1 MTRRIVAVTAGLS
14 EPSSTRLLTDRLV
27 EAVDRHVTA
36 HGEEASVEVIEL
48 RPLARLIADQMLT
61 RFPSGEL
68 TAAIELVT
76 GADALIA
83 VTPVFSGS
91 YSGLFK
97 AFFDNLDVGV
107 LDGKPVLLGATGG
120 SARHSLM
127 LDHAMRPL
135 FSYLHA
141 SVVPTGVMAAT
152 DDFGTVGLDR
162 RIDRAAAELVV
173 TLLGATAGAASAHSG
188 FLPARDEEREA
199 GFTER
204 FDEVTDFTELL
215 RRASG

>member
-1 MTRRIVAVTAGLS
+1 MTRRIVAVSAGLS
-14 EPSSTRLLTDRLV
+14 DPSSTRLLVDRLT

-36 HGEEASVEVIEL
+36 HGEDATIEVVEL
-48 RPLARLIADQMLT
+48 RPLAKLIAEQMLT

-68 TAAIELVT
+68 TEAIEKVIS
-76 GADALIA
+76 ADAVIA
-83 VTPVFSGS
+83 VSPVFSGS

-97 AFFDNLDVGV
+97 SFFDNLDVDA
-107 LDGKPVLLGATGG
+107 LDGKPVLVGATGG
-120 SARHSLM
+120 SSRHSLM
-127 LDHAMRPL
+127 LEHAMRPL

-152 DDFGTVGLDR
+152 DDFGTSGLDR

-173 TLLGATAGAASAHSG
+173 ALLGATAGAGAARSG
-188 FLPARDEEREA
+188 FLPAEGESREA
-199 GFTER
+199 GFTDR

-215 RRASG
+215 RRVSP

>member
-1 MTRRIVAVTAGLS
+1 MTRRIVAVSAGLS
-14 EPSSTRLLTDRLV
+14 EPSSTRMLTDSLLQAV
-27 EAVDRHVTA
+27 ERHVSA
-36 HGEEASVEVIEL
+36 HGEDMTAEVVEL

-68 TAAIELVT
+68 TAAIEKVL

-83 VTPVFSGS
+83 VSPVFSGS

-97 AFFDNLDVGV
+97 SFFDNLDTNA
-107 LDGKPVLLGATGG
+107 LDGKPVLIGATGG

-127 LDHAMRPL
+127 LEHAMRPL

-152 DDFGTVGLDR
+152 DDFGTTGLDR
-162 RIDRAAAELVV
+162 RVDRAAAELVR
-173 TLLGATAGAASAHSG
+173 TMLGATAGAGSNHSG
-188 FLPARDEEREA
+188 FLPANDEQREA
-199 GFTER
+199 GFTDR
-204 FDEVTDFTELL
+204 FDEVPDFADLL
-215 RRASG
+215 RRVTD

>member
-1 MTRRIVAVTAGLS
+1 MTRRIVGVSAGLS
-14 EPSSTRLLTDRLV
+14 EPSSTRLLTDSLT
-27 EAVDRHVTA
+27 EAVRRHVTA
-36 HGEEASVEVIEL
+36 HGEDVSVEVVEL
-48 RPLARLIADQMLT
+48 RPLARLIADQMIT

-68 TAAIELVT
+68 TDAIEKVI

-97 AFFDNLDVGV
+97 SFFDNLDVNA
-107 LDGKPVLLGATGG
+107 LDGKPVLVGATGG

-152 DDFGTVGLDR
+152 EDFGTPGLDR
-162 RIDRAAAELVV
+162 RIDRAAAELVAA
-173 TLLGATAGAASAHSG
+173 LLGVTAGAASAHSG
-188 FLPARDEEREA
+188 FLPANDEQREA
-199 GFTER
+199 GFTDR

-215 RRASG
+215 RRVTD

>member
-1 MTRRIVAVTAGLS
+1 MTRRIVAVSAGLS
-14 EPSSTRLLTDRLV
+14 EPSSTRLLTDSLV
-27 EAVDRHVTA
+27 EAVRRHVTA
-36 HGEEASVEVIEL
+36 HGEDVSVEVVEL
-48 RPLARLIADQMLT
+48 RPLARLIADQMIT

-68 TAAIELVT
+68 TAAIEKVI

-97 AFFDNLDVGV
+97 SFFDNIDVDA
-107 LDGKPVLLGATGG
+107 LDGKPVLVGATGG

-127 LDHAMRPL
+127 LEHAMRPL

-152 DDFGTVGLDR
+152 EDFGTPGLDR
-162 RIDRAAAELVV
+162 RIDRAAAELV
-173 TLLGATAGAASAHSG
+173 TSLLGATAGAASAHSG
-188 FLPARDEEREA
+188 FLPANDEQREA
-199 GFTER
+199 GFTDR

-215 RRASG
+215 RRVTD

>member
-1 MTRRIVAVTAGLS
+1 MTRRIAVVTAGLS
-14 EPSSTRLLTDRLV
+14 EPSSTRLLADRLG

-36 HGEEASVEVIEL
+36 HGEAATIEVVEL
-48 RPLARLIADQMLT
+48 RPLAKLIADQMLT

-68 TAAIELVT
+68 TAAIETVIS
-76 GADALIA
+76 AEALIA
-83 VTPVFSGS
+83 VSPVFSGS

-97 AFFDNLDVGV
+97 AFFDNLDVNA
-107 LDGKPVLLGATGG
+107 LDGKPVLVAATGG

-141 SVVPTGVMAAT
+141 AVVPTGVMAAT

-162 RIDRAAAELVV
+162 RIDRAAAELVS
-173 TLLGATAGAASAHSG
+173 TLLGATAGASAGRSG
-188 FLPARDEEREA
+188 FLPAGGEEREA
-199 GFTER
+199 GFTDR
-204 FDEVTDFTELL
+204 FDDVPDFTELL
-215 RRASG
+215 RRASS